1 MDKPPPG
8 QNGNAPGRVKPEHE
22 LEHFG
27 PLSNYVP
34 GGDYEA
40 LKEAAGPQVTLDFHG
55 PIGSNN
61 EDEGYDTYFNSNELP
76 PTPSDFGPT
85 ANTGPNNADNFLQN
99 QSLPPR
105 SSGGLF
111 DTSGPPRHS
120 GVKDPFN
127 DPFGDG
133 SFPKG
138 PNNFGDPGPTETDEA
153 FGPSGPPETLSFWT
167 SRTTKIV

>member
-1 MDKPPPG
+1 M
-8 QNGNAPGRVKPEHE
+8 
-22 LEHFG
+22 
-27 PLSNYVP
+27 SNYVP

-40 LKEAAGPQVTLDFHG
+40 LKEAAGPQVTLDFQG

-85 ANTGPNNADNFLQN
+85 ASTGPNNADNFLQN

-127 DPFGDG
+127 DPFGDDDR
-133 SFPKG
+133 SPKIRQNKQG
-138 PNNFGDPGPTETDEA
+138 TQKSTKKGTQ
-153 FGPSGPPETLSFWT
+153 T
-167 SRTTKIV
+167 SQKGYPRGIRAGIN